1 MSNSIIFFLVCCVL
15 RRRGSII
22 VEIELIFTK
31 EVEDPLKPLMEIKEI
46 GKLGKMRVK
55 MKTMQGNI
63 KKLINRF
70 KYTSHL
76 FSTVDD
82 MDTGCLKKRN
92 GNSTGCRAS

>member
-22 VEIELIFTK
+22 VEIELICTK
-31 EVEDPLKPLMEIKEI
+31 EVEVPLKPLMEIKEI

-63 KKLINRF
+63 KKLIIGLNILVIYFRQ
-70 KYTSHL
+70 
-76 FSTVDD
+76 
-82 MDTGCLKKRN
+82 
-92 GNSTGCRAS
+92 